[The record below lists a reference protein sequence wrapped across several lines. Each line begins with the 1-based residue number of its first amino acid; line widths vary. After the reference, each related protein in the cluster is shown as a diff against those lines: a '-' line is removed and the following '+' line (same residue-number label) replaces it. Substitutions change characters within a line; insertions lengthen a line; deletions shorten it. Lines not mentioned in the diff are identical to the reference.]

1 MICVTTKI
9 KTKVEP
15 KTNLQMTNEQYFK
28 SALSFFGY
36 KIDDKFA
43 KIITE
48 VFPLVQS
55 KGGEV
60 TIMDLCKVMAELEPE
75 IEAKT
80 EPSENVEVEQNPQNE
95 GETDV
100 APTKYPEEE
109 EVILTGV
116 KFDVHLQDYIVNK
129 TGFSKTYDYNSKL
142 VFDCLKFSS
151 RTKNALEMLGVKTLR
166 HLYEW
171 RVDTLIRQRGVGNST
186 IVNIQ
191 EVLKMYRLPL
201 LS

>member
-1 MICVTTKI
+1 LGTATKI

-15 KTNLQMTNEQYFK
+15 KTNLQMTNEQYLK

-60 TIMDLCKVMAELEPE
+60 TIMDLCKVMAKIEPE
-75 IEAKT
+75 LEAKT
-80 EPSENVEVEQNPQNE
+80 EPQPTEILKEEENPQNV
-95 GETDV
+95 GEAEV
-100 APTKYPEEE
+100 EEPNYPNEIELE
-109 EVILTGV
+109 FFL
-116 KFDVHLQDYIVNK
+116 NK
-129 TGFSKTYDYNSKL
+129 AISEF
-142 VFDCLKFSS
+142 VFTERARNVF
-151 RTKNALEMLGVKTLR
+151 RYLEIRCLR

-171 RVDTLIRQRGVGNST
+171 SEDTLIRQRGIGKKTLSD
-186 IVNIQ
+186 IQ
-191 EVLKMYRLPL
+191 ITLGYHNLPKLKKKETNPPIEWHI
-201 LS
+201 S

>member
-1 MICVTTKI
+1 
-9 KTKVEP
+9 
-15 KTNLQMTNEQYFK
+15 MTNEQYLS
-28 SALSFFGY
+28 SALNFFGY

-60 TIMDLCKVMAELEPE
+60 TIMDLCKVMAKIEPE
-75 IEAKT
+75 LEAKT
-80 EPSENVEVEQNPQNE
+80 EPQPNE
-95 GETDV
+95 DV
-100 APTKYPEEE
+100 APEVNPNLIEEWQTEVEKPTYPEQE
-109 EVILTGV
+109 EVIESGV
-116 KFDVHLQDYIVNK
+116 KFDVHLQDYIKNK
-129 TGFSKTYDYNSKL
+129 AGFSKTYDYNSKL

-151 RTKNALEMLGVKTLR
+151 RTKNALDMIGVKTLR

-171 RVDTLIRQRGVGNST
+171 RVDTLVRQRGIGNST
-186 IVNIQ
+186 IFNIQ

>member
-1 MICVTTKI
+1 
-9 KTKVEP
+9 
-15 KTNLQMTNEQYFK
+15 MTNEQYFK

-100 APTKYPEEE
+100 APTKYPKEE
-109 EVILTGV
+109 EVILSGI
-116 KFDVHLQDYIVNK
+116 KFDVHLQDYLVNK

-142 VFDCLKFSS
+142 VFDCLKFSV

-186 IVNIQ
+186 IENIQ

>member
-1 MICVTTKI
+1 
-9 KTKVEP
+9 
-15 KTNLQMTNEQYFK
+15 MTNEQYLS
-28 SALSFFGY
+28 SALNFFGY

-48 VFPLVQS
+48 VLPLVQS

-60 TIMDLCKVMAELEPE
+60 TIMDLCKVMAKIEPE
-75 IEAKT
+75 LEAKT
-80 EPSENVEVEQNPQNE
+80 EPQPSENVEENPQNV
-95 GETDV
+95 GVTETEESS
-100 APTKYPEEE
+100 YPEQEE
-109 EVILTGV
+109 MIESGV
-116 KFDVHLQDYIVNK
+116 KFDVHLQDYIKNK
-129 TGFSKTYDYNSKL
+129 AGFSKTYDYNSKL

-151 RTKNALEMLGVKTLR
+151 RTKNALDMIGVKTLR

-171 RVDTLIRQRGVGNST
+171 RVDTLVRQRGIGNST
-186 IVNIQ
+186 IFNIQ

>member
-1 MICVTTKI
+1 
-9 KTKVEP
+9 
-15 KTNLQMTNEQYFK
+15 MTNEQYLS
-28 SALSFFGY
+28 SALNFFGY

-48 VFPLVQS
+48 VLPLVQS

-60 TIMDLCKVMAELEPE
+60 TIMDLCKVMVKVEPE
-75 IEAKT
+75 LEAKT
-80 EPSENVEVEQNPQNE
+80 EPQPTEILKEEENPQNV
-95 GETDV
+95 GETEV
-100 APTKYPEEE
+100 EEPNYPEQE
-109 EVILTGV
+109 EVIESGV
-116 KFDVHLQDYIVNK
+116 KFDVHLQDYIKNK
-129 TGFSKTYDYNSKL
+129 AGFSKTYDYNSKL

-151 RTKNALEMLGVKTLR
+151 RTKNALDIIGVRTLR

-171 RVDTLIRQRGVGNST
+171 RVDTLIRQRGIGNST
-186 IVNIQ
+186 IFNIQ

>member
-1 MICVTTKI
+1 
-9 KTKVEP
+9 
-15 KTNLQMTNEQYFK
+15 MTNEQYLK

-60 TIMDLCKVMAELEPE
+60 TIMDLCKVMAKVEPE
-75 IEAKT
+75 VEPELEAKT
-80 EPSENVEVEQNPQNE
+80 EPQPSENVEENAQNE
-95 GETDV
+95 VETDV

-171 RVDTLIRQRGVGNST
+171 RVDTLIRQRGIGNST

-191 EVLKMYRLPL
+191 EVLKMYRLPI